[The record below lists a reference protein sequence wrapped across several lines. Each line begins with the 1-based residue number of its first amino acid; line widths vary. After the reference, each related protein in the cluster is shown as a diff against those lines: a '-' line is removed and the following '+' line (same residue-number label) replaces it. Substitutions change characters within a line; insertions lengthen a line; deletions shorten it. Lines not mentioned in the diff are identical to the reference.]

1 MDNRNGARMP
11 AAPVIDEPA
20 RPAGVVRL
28 VVLGLT
34 LAAAAA
40 VVFLYGKQW
49 LGEPVVL
56 SVLGGLAGIGVF
68 FMFALSLGFLS
79 LSSVRQSENFSRS
92 LVDGMEAG
100 LQVIDDRGRVVYANR
115 AYGELTGAADA
126 DSIASVEA
134 LFSRRA
140 EAADAIYRMSN
151 AVREGKS
158 ASEEIRL
165 TNGLRRG
172 DEGARWFR
180 LRARPMA
187 GEGDAG
193 KSKTANSMSAW
204 QVIDITAERRDQERA
219 FQQLQSA
226 IHYLDHAPAGFFS
239 AETDGSL
246 VYLNATLADWLGI
259 DLARFAPG
267 QMRLSD
273 IVPGEGL
280 ALIASV
286 RADPAAPKTS
296 VIDLDLARS
305 DGTRMP
311 VRLFHR
317 VPANPDGA
325 PGAARTVVINRLVGE
340 DAKADAELRFTR
352 FFNDTPFAIATLA
365 ADGSVRQTNAPFLR
379 LFAKAEA
386 SRRGPLRL
394 RDLGGE
400 SDGPALSAALA
411 AALAGQARIAPVE
424 VSLPGEKGRQA
435 RFMFNPVSDPGEGPG
450 KDERVIAYVVETTE
464 QRALEEQ
471 FAQSQKMQAVGQ
483 LAGGVAHDFNNVL
496 TAIIG
501 FSDLLLANHRPS
513 DPSFQDILNI
523 KQNANRAAT
532 LVRHLLAFS
541 RRQTLRPQ
549 VLQLADA
556 LAELRMLLDRLLG
569 EKVKLSVVHGRD
581 IWPVMADISQFE
593 TVIINLAVNARDAM
607 PEGGKVTI
615 RTSNV
620 TAAQAARDHARK
632 EMPKADYVLIEVEDE
647 GTGMPPEVMEKI
659 FEPFYST
666 KEVGKGT
673 GLGLSTVYG
682 IVKQSGGFIYPRS
695 EVGKGTMFS
704 IYLPRHIPVEKSEAN
719 SPEAA
724 PESPKAAAAGGAKD
738 LTGNA
743 RILLVEDEDA
753 VRAFASRALKGR
765 GYEVHEAASGVEALD
780 KMKEIA
786 NAVDLVISDVVMPEM
801 DGPSLLR
808 ELRKTLPKL
817 KFVFMSG
824 YAEEAFAKNLPDGGR
839 EQFGFLPKPFTLKQL
854 VTTVKQTLEE

>member
-1 MDNRNGARMP
+1 MDNRNGTRN
-11 AAPVIDEPA
+11 AAVPVIDEPA
-20 RPAGVVRL
+20 RPAGVARL
-28 VVLGLT
+28 VILGLT
-34 LAAAAA
+34 LAAVAA
-40 VVFLYGKQW
+40 VIFLFGKQW
-49 LGEPVVL
+49 LGEPLVL

-68 FMFALSLGFLS
+68 FIFALSLGFLS
-79 LSSVRQSENFSRS
+79 LASERRS
-92 LVDGMEAG
+92 ESFTRNLVDGMEAG
-100 LQVIDDRGRVVYANR
+100 LQVIDPRGRVVYANR
-115 AYGELTGAADA
+115 AFAELTGAADA
-126 DSIASVEA
+126 AAIASVEA

-140 EAADAIYRMSN
+140 EAADAIYRMAN
-151 AVREGKS
+151 AVGEGR
-158 ASEEIRL
+158 AATEEVRL
-165 TNGLRRG
+165 SHGLRQG
-172 DEGARWFR
+172 EEGARWFR

-187 GEGDAG
+187 AERGG
-193 KSKTANSMSAW
+193 KPNAVW
-204 QVIDITAERRDQERA
+204 QVIDITAERRGQERA

-246 VYLNATLADWLGI
+246 VYINATLADWLGI

-267 QMRLSD
+267 AMRLSD
-273 IVPGEGL
+273 IVPGDGL

-286 RADPAAPKTS
+286 KADPAVARTS

-311 VRLFHR
+311 ARLFHR

-325 PGAARTVVINRLVGE
+325 PGATRTVVINRLAGE
-340 DAKADAELRFTR
+340 DGRADAELRFTR

-365 ADGSVRQTNAPFLR
+365 ADGIVRQTNAPFLR
-379 LFAKAEA
+379 MFANAA
-386 SRRGPLRL
+386 QRSPLRL
-394 RDLGGE
+394 SDLG
-400 SDGPALSAALA
+400 SPADREALGAAFA

-424 VSLPGEKGRQA
+424 TALPGEKGRHA
-435 RFMFNPVSDPGEGPG
+435 RFLFNPVSEPGEGSG
-450 KDERVIAYVVETTE
+450 KEERVIAYVVETTE
-464 QRALEEQ
+464 QKALEEQ

-523 KQNANRAAT
+523 KQNANRAAS
-532 LVRHLLAFS
+532 LVRQLLAFS

-549 VLQLADA
+549 VLHLGDV
-556 LAELRMLLDRLLG
+556 LSDLRMLLDRLLG
-569 EKVKLSVVHGRD
+569 ENVTLGVVHGRD
-581 IWPVMADISQFE
+581 VWPVMADISQFE

-607 PEGGKVTI
+607 QEGGKVTI
-615 RTSNV
+615 RTSNL
-620 TAAQAARDHARK
+620 TAAEVARAHARK
-632 EMPKADYVLIEVEDE
+632 EMPAADYVLIEVEDE
-647 GTGMPPEVMEKI
+647 GAGIAPEIMDKI
-659 FEPFYST
+659 FEPFFST

-682 IVKQSGGFIYPRS
+682 IIKQSGGFIYPRS
-695 EVGKGTMFS
+695 QVGKGTTFA
-704 IYLPRHIPVEKSEAN
+704 IYLPRHIPVEKTEAEL
-719 SPEAA
+719 P
-724 PESPKAAAAGGAKD
+724 PAAAGMKQAPAGGAKD

-765 GYEVHEAASGVEALD
+765 GYEVHEAASGVEALE
-780 KMKEIA
+780 KMAEID
-786 NAVDLVISDVVMPEM
+786 NKVDLVISDVVMPEM
-801 DGPSLLR
+801 DGPTLLR
-808 ELRKTLPKL
+808 QLRGKLPKI

-824 YAEEAFAKNLPDGGR
+824 YAEEAFAKNLPDSER

-854 VTTVKQTLEE
+854 VTTVKETLEE